1 MRGDMSEPIS
11 ILVADDDRE
20 VRAILR
26 QRLEAEGFIV
36 IEAEDRDSVFRALET
51 CPIKLIALGLKLGGR
66 DGLSLARE
74 VRAARDT
81 PVIMIIGRDDPI
93 DRVAGLQRGADDYII
108 KPFRIREVLIRVRN
122 VLARHAGRNGADRTN
137 GAQRYAFDR
146 SVFDPIKKELR
157 RSEGGFVDL
166 TETEI
171 GILELF
177 LKHPGRV
184 LSRDDIWQLLR
195 GRGCMPLDRAVD
207 VHIARLRRKIE
218 APGEEQNMIRS
229 VRGVGYVFATDV
241 WRV

>member
-1 MRGDMSEPIS
+1 MEPTS

-20 VRAILR
+20 ARAAMR
-26 QRLEAEGFIV
+26 RGLEAEGFIV
-36 IEAEDRDSVFRALET
+36 IEAEDREGVFRALET
-51 CPIKLIALGLKLGGR
+51 CPIKLVALGLNLGGQ

-74 VRAARDT
+74 VRATRDT
-81 PVIMIIGRDDPI
+81 PVIMIVGRDDPI

-108 KPFRIREVLIRVRN
+108 KPFHIREVLIRVRN
-122 VLARHAGRNGADRTN
+122 ALARYADRNGAERTN
-137 GAQRYAFDR
+137 GARRYAFDR

-157 RSEGGFVDL
+157 SSEGSFVGL

-195 GRGCMPLDRAVD
+195 GHACMPLDRAVD

-218 APGEEQNMIRS
+218 PPGEEQNMIRS
-229 VRGVGYVFATDV
+229 VRGVGYVFATKV
-241 WRV
+241 WRS